1 MGWLVMDRRMFDRA
15 ELVREE
21 TGPGRLSDQ
30 FEGFITLY
38 GQYTEHS
45 LIGLNWAAFLVA
57 VSNESFVKDHHQCYI
72 DKAIDFG
79 L

>member
-1 MGWLVMDRRMFDRA
+1 MFDLA
-15 ELVREE
+15 ELAHEK

-30 FEGFITLY
+30 SEGFIILY
-38 GQYTEHS
+38 GQYTERN
-45 LIGLNWAAFLVA
+45 LVGLNWAAFLVA
-57 VSNESFVKDHHQCYI
+57 VSNESFVKGHHQCYI